1 MDKMDEESRPPAAV
15 SAMAMVWL
23 REWSSEVTSFRVLR
37 SAGGGKWA
45 EASEEEELI
54 LAFVRRCLELKFR
67 ANDSV
72 LVVNSWDMRR
82 ESSCL
87 SEPKD

>member
-1 MDKMDEESRPPAAV
+1 MDEESRPPAAV

-23 REWSSEVTSFRVLR
+23 REWRIEVTSFKVSR

-54 LAFVRRCLELKFR
+54 LAIVRRNLGLGFR
-67 ANDSV
+67 ESDSV
-72 LVVNSWDMRR
+72 LLVSSWDMR
-82 ESSCL
+82 E
-87 SEPKD
+87 